1 MGIRLAIQILAN
13 FLVISALVVVGFRMF
28 AQYHA
33 RGRWAKNV
41 TSLLA
46 GIGAMLLALALII
59 TPNNAAV
66 LAVIA
71 RTKAHLVFLIASN
84 ILLLAAIAAFGVIN
98 YWRPARLLLERKIER
113 DLRSELPKVP

>member
-1 MGIRLAIQILAN
+1 MGIRTGIEITTN
-13 FLVISALVVVGFRMF
+13 FLVIAALAIVGFRLF
-28 AQYHA
+28 AQYHS

-46 GIGAMLLALALII
+46 GIGAMMLSAALML
-59 TPNNAAV
+59 TPRNAAV

-71 RTKAHLVFLIASN
+71 RTKAYLVLLIGSN
-84 ILLLAAIAAFGVIN
+84 ALLLAAIAAFGVIN

-113 DLRSELPKVP
+113 ELKSELPKVP